1 MNKMKD
7 FIDRLKSPVI
17 WAQVVSI
24 IGSTIVTLRPE
35 ISVEV
40 KTVIYCITT
49 IINLFAGL
57 NNPTDRENF

>member
-1 MNKMKD
+1 M
-7 FIDRLKSPVI
+7 IERLKSPVI

-35 ISVEV
+35 ISNEV
-40 KTVIYCITT
+40 KTIVLAITA

-57 NNPTDRENF
+57 NNPTDRNNF